1 MTDTATEE
9 RRATKQEP
17 AWKRRFRAPRLMFPS
32 WARDDADHLLFL
44 SNAGGKFE
52 VHTWD
57 RRTGEQRRLTDRSEG
72 TGYRVPARLEPS
84 GQRVWWFDDQKGNEL
99 GRWVRQSFGGDEV
112 EQLTPGLEPSYSAGL
127 ALGRDFAVIGRS
139 RGDEGT
145 TVYVRRDGAAPK
157 RIYAHAPCACSTW
170 RARPSASAG
179 MVRAA
184 DSSRAAGRRSRVT
197 SVSSS
202 STSEPVSSVR

>member
-17 AWKRRFRAPRLMFPS
+17 AWKRRFRAPRVMYPS

-84 GQRVWWFDDQKGNEL
+84 GQRVWWFDDAKGNEL
-99 GRWVRQSFGGDEV
+99 GRWVSETFNGGV
-112 EQLTPGLEPSYSAGL
+112 PEQVTPDLAPSYSAGL
-127 ALGRDFAVIGRS
+127 ALGNDFAVIGRS
-139 RGDEGT
+139 SDSEGT
-145 TVYVRRDGAAPK
+145 TVHVRRGSAAP
-157 RIYAHAPCACSTW
+157 RQIYAHAQS
-170 RARPSASAG
+170 ARVG
-179 MVRAA
+179 
-184 DSSRAAGRRSRVT
+184 DLSRD
-197 SVSSS
+197 
-202 STSEPVSSVR
+202 E